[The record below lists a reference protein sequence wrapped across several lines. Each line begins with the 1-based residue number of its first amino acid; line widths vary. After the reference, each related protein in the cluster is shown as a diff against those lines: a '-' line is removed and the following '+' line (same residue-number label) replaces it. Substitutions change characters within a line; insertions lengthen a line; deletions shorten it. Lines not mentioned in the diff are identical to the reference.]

1 MAKPQIVVR
10 IPPMLLERLN
20 AHAAELGMT
29 RTDVVLDAL
38 RHYFGESLEPSLSER
53 VQALE
58 TQVEQL
64 QSVEQ

>member
-20 AHAAELGMT
+20 DHAAEMGAT

-38 RHYFGESLEPSLSER
+38 RHYFGESSEPSLSER
-53 VQALE
+53 VQVLE
-58 TQVEQL
+58 TQVQQL
-64 QSVEQ
+64 QSLER